1 MPDSGERP
9 RHLWIRSVRIP
20 KEAAQDADRRA
31 GELLTALLDER
42 DRAEVDDWLARGE
55 YIYAVRR
62 ARELTGARL
71 IDARRIID
79 SLRS

>member
-1 MPDSGERP
+1 MPDSREKP
-9 RHLWIRSVRIP
+9 RHLWLRSVRIP
-20 KEAAQDADRRA
+20 KEAAQEADRRA

-42 DRAEVDDWLARGE
+42 GRAEVDGWLARGE

-71 IDARRIID
+71 IDAKRMVD